1 MEGYPRIAGIRA
13 LVRVRRFEPAHK
25 HANVYRCSA
34 ELAPMVGPSLLGCG
48 QAAIGKRSKF
58 RSMKSVRHAEQTSL
72 RAFDCLGNS
81 EQVRNSFVAS
91 KLAPTK
97 SSNGGSELARDN
109 TCSDLPLPFNQC
121 MCDHTNK
128 NGANCSR
135 RSCCFGETS
144 DHSQASALTLARR
157 NQVRVPLPVGMP
169 AGRPGFEA

>member
-1 MEGYPRIAGIRA
+1 MKRYPRIAGIRA

-34 ELAPMVGPSLLGCG
+34 ELAPMVEPSLLGCG

-109 TCSDLPLPFNQC
+109 TCSDLPLPFNQWA
-121 MCDHTNK
+121 H
-128 NGANCSR
+128 R
-135 RSCCFGETS
+135 
-144 DHSQASALTLARR
+144 
-157 NQVRVPLPVGMP
+157 
-169 AGRPGFEA
+169 GFEWVILGAISCQNPCNQAIFRLRERDRFLL